1 MDYIVVGFEKVW
13 FLVLE
18 TEDLFLEG
26 CYFVLEGLDCV
37 FELGCLGEQEGEG
50 RGGGAVGVGLG

>member
-37 FELGCLGEQEGEG
+37 F
-50 RGGGAVGVGLG
+50 